1 MDKRDNLITLA
12 VAQMSMVDDRR
23 RNLERASEL
32 VRGAAERGA
41 EVVLL
46 PELFESLYF
55 PQQLRQEHFGLARGV
70 EQSEAVRTMAALA
83 RELGVVIPV
92 SFFEKDGDA
101 YFNSLALLDAD
112 GDCLGVY
119 RKSHIPD
126 GAGYE
131 EKYYFQP
138 GNTGFRVFR
147 TRFGNIGIGICWD
160 QWFPECARALT
171 LLGADVLL
179 FPTAIGSEPDHPQ
192 YGTGEAWRRVM
203 VGHAASNGAV
213 IGAAN
218 RVGQEGSLRFYGSSF
233 VAGPKGDILEELG
246 GDKEGVAV
254 VQIDLG
260 EVRAYRQWLGVLTD
274 RRPELYGVLTHPIKP
289 QSGS

>member
-1 MDKRDNLITLA
+1 MIRKWYYTVKLRWGCCMDKRDNLITLA
-12 VAQMSMVDDRR
+12 VLQMAMIDDRH
-23 RNLERASEL
+23 RNLKRASEL
-32 VRGAAERGA
+32 VREAAGRGA

-46 PELFESLYF
+46 PELFESWYF
-55 PQQLRQEHFGLARGV
+55 PRELRQEYFALARGL
-70 EQSEAVRTMAALA
+70 EQSEAVGTMAALA

-101 YFNSLALLDAD
+101 YFNSLAMLDAS

-131 EKYYFQP
+131 EKFYFQP

-147 TRFGNIGIGICWD
+147 TRFGQIGIGICWD

-179 FPTAIGSEPDHPQ
+179 FPTAIGSEPDNPE
-192 YGTGEAWRRVM
+192 YGTR
-203 VGHAASNGAV
+203 
-213 IGAAN
+213 
-218 RVGQEGSLRFYGSSF
+218 
-233 VAGPKGDILEELG
+233 
-246 GDKEGVAV
+246 
-254 VQIDLG
+254 
-260 EVRAYRQWLGVLTD
+260 
-274 RRPELYGVLTHPIKP
+274 
-289 QSGS
+289 